1 MFFVLLNF
9 VLFCVVSLFI
19 KQKQQQTQNKCLLF
33 VVFCFHALFD
43 RQIDGWMYR

>member
-19 KQKQQQTQNKCLLF
+19 KQKQTQNKCLLF

-43 RQIDGWMYR
+43 RQIDGWMDG